1 MLNPTELHIV
11 SATHSRYTEVYFI
24 LASADETG
32 GGVLLWETLMVQFLD
47 CGSVGGRP
55 ESEVPQLTS
64 SQFGVIFVKKEER
77 KSRSLTLQ
85 NVEIRKKG
93 ESAETHCVRMI
104 WYTTQTEKCLQ
115 IFQDVKMNIR

>member
-1 MLNPTELHIV
+1 MLNPTELAIV

-47 CGSVGGRP
+47 CGSVAGRP
-55 ESEVPQLTS
+55 ESEVLQLTS

-85 NVEIRKKG
+85 NVEIRKKA
-93 ESAETHCVRMI
+93 ESAETHCVRKI

-115 IFQDVKMNIR
+115 IF